1 MTTSPFCITRGS
13 EGYYLGRVDIHD
25 LSKVDRDGFPPLVT
39 ILDIPPSA
47 QNKDSVEK
55 WALYV
60 LNQTR
65 QPNPPLSERLLG
77 VVSPPIFNAINLG
90 LTKVV
95 QRMVELNV
103 PKDLKATW
111 TNETPLEAAKRSGN
125 PDIIRI
131 LEEYYST

>member
-13 EGYYLGRVDIHD
+13 EGFYLGRVDVHD
-25 LSKVDRDGFPPLVT
+25 LTKVDRDGFPPLVT
-39 ILDIPPSA
+39 ILDVPSSER
-47 QNKDSVEK
+47 NKVTAEK

-65 QPNPPLSERLLG
+65 QPNPPLPEKLLG
-77 VVSPPIFNAINLG
+77 IISPAIFFAINLG
-90 LTKVV
+90 LTNVV

-103 PKDLKATW
+103 PKDLKAAMTK
-111 TNETPLEAAKRSGN
+111 ETPLEAAKRSGN
-125 PDIIRI
+125 PDILRI